1 MATPTWQEEESG
13 NATPTTNLTT
23 DVPTSAA
30 LDGGSNQVYVALVG
44 LRDGSDFRTD
54 TITGGGLTWTR
65 LAKLRDTQTTLMAEW
80 WYALGSPSTFTPTLD
95 SFSIESGLT
104 DTSLAAVA
112 WHVVRIDGANIG
124 GAPVNASFTDTGG
137 TDTSTATHTQTVTN
151 PNSLIVSG
159 FVTRAFTISAADSDY
174 TERGTDTAGAAGNVV
189 KTYIHTRSSAPPVG
203 TDTISHTLNFAAD
216 WILGAVEVEEAAAAS
231 VVSSKLLTLGA
242 G

>member
-1 MATPTWQEEESG
+1 VATPTWQEEESG

-23 DVPTSAA
+23 DVPTSSA
-30 LDGGSNQVYVALVG
+30 LDGGSDQVYIALVG
-44 LRDGSDFRTD
+44 LRDGSDFRAD

-65 LAKLRDTQTTLMAEW
+65 LTKLRDTPTTLMAEW

-104 DTSLAAVA
+104 DTSLASVS

-124 GAPVNASFTDTGG
+124 GAPVNASFTDAGVS
-137 TDTSTATHTQTVTN
+137 DTSAASHTQTVTN

-159 FVTRAFTISAADSDY
+159 LVTRNFTISATDSDY
-174 TERGTDTAGAAGNVV
+174 TVRGSDTAGAAGNVIT
-189 KTYIHTRSSAPPVG
+189 TYIHTRSSAPPVG
-203 TDTISHTLNFAAD
+203 TDTISHTLSAAAD
-216 WILGAVEVEEAAAAS
+216 WILGGVEVEEAAAAA
-231 VVSSKLLTLGA
+231 VVTNGLLTVGV